1 MSEQMTD
8 KQEALYKA
16 KVTAVFK
23 HLRELASK
31 QGVYFST
38 VMRRVGVTN
47 VYNYENCLSKLGARH
62 IFLMME
68 KYGIDPNYFF
78 GLSKSM
84 MLKNAKESNDLEDYQ
99 KELKSKNMKTSS
111 KNPLE
116 KKDWVSLRK
125 NPDQVKAAEIMS
137 GESFQKTLVSTNN
150 DIFVL
155 FDSDGDVLDWVL
167 VGGNGFK

>member
-62 IFLMME
+62 IFLMMN
-68 KYGIDPNYFF
+68 KYGINPSYFF
-78 GLSKSM
+78 GLSASM
-84 MLKNAKESNDLEDYQ
+84 MIKDAKKPKDSDTETEKGANIKRVNVHALER
-99 KELKSKNMKTSS
+99 EG
-111 KNPLE
+111 
-116 KKDWVSLRK
+116 WVSLRK

-137 GESFQKTLVSTNN
+137 GEHFHKKLTHTN
-150 DIFVL
+150 DDVFVL
-155 FDSDGDVLDWVL
+155 FADDGDVLDWV
-167 VGGNGFK
+167 VVECVK

>member
-84 MLKNAKESNDLEDYQ
+84 MIKDAKKPKDSDTETEKGANIKRVNVHALER
-99 KELKSKNMKTSS
+99 EG
-111 KNPLE
+111 
-116 KKDWVSLRK
+116 WVSLRK

-137 GESFQKTLVSTNN
+137 GEHFHKKLTHTN
-150 DIFVL
+150 DDVFVL
-155 FDSDGDVLDWVL
+155 FADDGDVLDWV
-167 VGGNGFK
+167 VVECVK